1 MNKKDRNRW
10 LFCSAKR
17 DIADYFRLVNII
29 NNSVSRGS
37 YYYVKDKRYSLDTL
51 IKARKKA
58 VLSARACTTQ
68 RNCFQK

>member
-17 DIADYFRLVNII
+17 DIGDYFRLVKII
-29 NNSVSRGS
+29 DNSVSVGG
-37 YYYVKDKRYSLDTL
+37 YYYIKDKRYSLEVL

-58 VLSARACTTQ
+58 ILSARACSTK

>member
-17 DIADYFRLVNII
+17 DIGDYFRLVKII
-29 NNSVSRGS
+29 DNSVSVGA
-37 YYYVKDKRYSLDTL
+37 YYYIKDKRYSLDTL
-51 IKARKKA
+51 IKARNKA
-58 VLSARACTTQ
+58 VLSARECSKK